1 MAKLRSARLEAP
13 PERVGSFRIEGPLGI
28 GGMGAV
34 YRAYDERL
42 RRTVAIKHILPVNAA
57 DPSSRERLRREA
69 QAAAGL
75 NHPSIVQIY
84 DIVEID
90 GVDWIVME
98 LVEGQTMSALIDDG
112 RLGLGEAVSLIREIA
127 EGLAEAHAKG
137 IVHRD
142 LKTEN
147 VMVTRSFHA
156 KILDFGLAKSI
167 GQGQLEGPGSGAGA
181 VIGTSRAMSP
191 EQAMGEEVD
200 HRSDLFSL
208 GILTFEATTGR
219 PPFVGTSVFNTL
231 AKVCSARHLP
241 AHQINRRVPVEL
253 SNLIDRLLEKSP
265 EHRPQSAREVVVE
278 LRLLEKQRLP
288 EWGGP
293 YFAGHDAAGSPPAA
307 DLSPPMARQP
317 EPAPA
322 LDELTL
328 TPVAPSAS
336 TVAETRSPKR
346 DDDDATSA
354 HAVMP
359 GGWGRSDF
367 GDTSEMPAYQPAPA
381 NGTPR
386 PTRPIIRLRTL
397 VAAQPSEARLEN
409 ALRRWLEDLE
419 RRLRQRWNE
428 LGVVAAE
435 GEAGPVYLFERPV
448 HALRFALFLAETAE
462 DEAVP
467 VLPRLA
473 IHVGEILLGDH
484 PDAHRHAMRATGPA
498 TRIPHRLAELAAPGQ
513 LLLTPEAAALARHAL
528 LEPDL
533 DLAWHRLGPL
543 YLDDLGETI
552 EPFEATATQRAAS
565 R

>member
-13 PERVGSFRIEGPLGI
+13 PERVGSFRIEGPLGF

-42 RRTVAIKHILPVNAA
+42 RRTVAIKHVLPANAA
-57 DPSSRERLRREA
+57 DEGSRERLRREA

-112 RLGLGEAVSLIREIA
+112 RLGLGEAVALVREIA

-167 GQGQLEGPGSGAGA
+167 GQGSLDGPGSGVGA
-181 VIGTSRAMSP
+181 VLGTSRSMSP

-265 EHRPQSAREVVVE
+265 AHRPQSAREVVVE

-293 YFAGHDAAGSPPAA
+293 YFAGHDAGPPPTAELPPAM
-307 DLSPPMARQP
+307 PRQS

-328 TPVAPSAS
+328 TPVAPSALDEGES
-336 TVAETRSPKR
+336 RPVR
-346 DDDDATSA
+346 DDDSTSA

-359 GGWGRSDF
+359 GGWGRSDL
-367 GDTSEMPAYQPAPA
+367 GETSEMPAYRPAAPNA
-381 NGTPR
+381 APR

-448 HALRFALFLAETAE
+448 HALQFALFLAETAE
-462 DEAVP
+462 EEAVP

-484 PDAHRHAMRATGPA
+484 PDAHRQAMRATGPA

-533 DLAWHRLGPL
+533 DVAWHRLGPL

-552 EPFEATATQRAAS
+552 EPYEATATQRAAS